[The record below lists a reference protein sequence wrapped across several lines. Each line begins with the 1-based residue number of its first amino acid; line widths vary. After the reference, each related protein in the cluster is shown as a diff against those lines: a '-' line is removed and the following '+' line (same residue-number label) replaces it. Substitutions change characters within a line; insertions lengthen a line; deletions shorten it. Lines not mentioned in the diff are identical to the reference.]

1 MNVYFLLYL
10 EDTKAGSASRVEL
23 FLREPAAQKALK
35 TAYAKTLQRLHFDT
49 AVYSASHYCGCS
61 DSTAII
67 TDGEDNYSWSIGVRG
82 SLKDIFSLAI

>member
-23 FLREPAAQKALK
+23 FLRKPAAQKALK
-35 TAYAKTLQRLHFDT
+35 TAYTKTLWRLHFDT
-49 AVYSASHYCGCS
+49 TIYSASHYCGCN

-82 SLKDIFSLAI
+82 SLRDIFRLAM